1 VSNHV
6 QDWNFDLRSYRK
18 FFSKP
23 EPSFEQISIS
33 KKIKR
38 KRRSNSLTSHR
49 SNNAKPQ
56 RIHHVRKVKI
66 IDNYMSIAVK
76 NSIDCYFWSISTLL
90 CEISFTDQ
98 TKYSNKTLKE

>member
-1 VSNHV
+1 MSYFCADNVIVLFIAVSNHI

-49 SNNAKPQ
+49 GNNAKPQ
-56 RIHHVRKVKI
+56 RSHHVRKVKK
-66 IDNYMSIAVK
+66 IDYYMSIAIK
-76 NSIDCYFWSISTLL
+76 KFY
-90 CEISFTDQ
+90 
-98 TKYSNKTLKE
+98 

>member
-1 VSNHV
+1 MSYFCADNVIVLFIAVSNHI

-49 SNNAKPQ
+49 GNNATAPEESSCEEGK
-56 RIHHVRKVKI
+56 
-66 IDNYMSIAVK
+66 DN
-76 NSIDCYFWSISTLL
+76 
-90 CEISFTDQ
+90 Q
-98 TKYSNKTLKE
+98 